1 MIRGFEILPK
11 WEKWP
16 EEKEELNPFNRDMT
30 SMGTRIGGGPIMVMH
45 SSFSNYKHIT
55 LVNVKTGDRI
65 KITL

>member
-1 MIRGFEILPK
+1 MIKGFDILPA

-16 EEKEELNPFNRDMT
+16 NEKEINPFTRDL
-30 SMGTRIGGGPIMVMH
+30 SRMGTRIGGGPLVAMYAKH
-45 SSFSNYKHIT
+45 NNYKDVI